1 MPVRRGEAALI
12 CSVKNIVI
20 EHSFEIATFVFF
32 VGPMILIT
40 ALYCLIGLTLHNAS
54 HVKESKLR
62 LRKSLSGHKREVGQ
76 QRVLK
81 MLGESF
87 IFFFEPK
94 FQINIPPHLEL
105 QESRKPIGR

>member
-1 MPVRRGEAALI
+1 MPVRKGEVALI

-32 VGPMILIT
+32 VGPMVLIS

-81 MLGESF
+81 MLGESAF
-87 IFFFEPK
+87 TFLPVLFHFLHWLAQKI
-94 FQINIPPHLEL
+94 IWN
-105 QESRKPIGR
+105 